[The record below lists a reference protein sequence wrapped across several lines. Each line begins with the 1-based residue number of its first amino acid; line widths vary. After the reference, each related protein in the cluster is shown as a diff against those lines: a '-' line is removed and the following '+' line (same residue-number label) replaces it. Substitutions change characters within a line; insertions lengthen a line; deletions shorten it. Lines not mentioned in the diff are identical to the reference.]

1 MIQAFYSPPSGQS
14 EQDFYF
20 VTLTADVNVLHYF
33 TENLIDVLKWKTTV
47 TDLLILLKLVYKLPT
62 MHHLVF
68 FSSDPNAANRSA
80 TSEVYN
86 TIPTYS
92 AEEERQD
99 GKLWRTVIIGEQEHR
114 INMKLIEPY
123 MKVISHGGDS
133 SFVSQSEQ
141 ILLLSSGCWGH
152 LSPADTTLNS
162 FHFLKSIYKCSFSF
176 LVQSSYH
183 I

>member
-1 MIQAFYSPPSGQS
+1 MQNYKVIQAFYSPPSAQQ

-20 VTLTADVNVLHYF
+20 VTLTANVNMLHYF
-33 TENLIDVLKWKTTV
+33 TKNLIDVLKWKTTV
-47 TDLLILLKLVYKLPT
+47 TDLLIFLKLVYKLHT
-62 MHHLVF
+62 MRHLVF
-68 FSSDPNAANRSA
+68 FLSDPNTANRSA

-141 ILLLSSGCWGH
+141 SFLLSSGCWGH
-152 LSPADTTLNS
+152 VSPADTTLNS
-162 FHFLKSIYKCSFSF
+162 FHFLKSIHKCSFSF
-176 LVQSSYH
+176 AK
-183 I
+183 

>member
-1 MIQAFYSPPSGQS
+1 MQNYKVIQAFYSPPSAQQ

-20 VTLTADVNVLHYF
+20 VTLTANVNMLHYF
-33 TENLIDVLKWKTTV
+33 TKNLIDVLKWKTTV
-47 TDLLILLKLVYKLPT
+47 TDPLIFLKLVYKLHT
-62 MHHLVF
+62 MRHLVF
-68 FSSDPNAANRSA
+68 FLSDPNTANRSA

-141 ILLLSSGCWGH
+141 SFLLSSGCWGH
-152 LSPADTTLNS
+152 VSLADTTLNS
-162 FHFLKSIYKCSFSF
+162 FHFLKSIQKCSFSF
-176 LVQSSYH
+176 AK
-183 I
+183 

>member
-1 MIQAFYSPPSGQS
+1 M
-14 EQDFYF
+14 
-20 VTLTADVNVLHYF
+20 LHYF
-33 TENLIDVLKWKTTV
+33 TKNLIDVLKWKTTV
-47 TDLLILLKLVYKLPT
+47 TDLLIFLKLVCKLPT

-68 FSSDPNAANRSA
+68 FLSDPNTANRSA
-80 TSEVYN
+80 TSEAYN

-141 ILLLSSGCWGH
+141 IFLLSSGCWGH
-152 LSPADTTLNS
+152 VSPADTALNS
-162 FHFLKSIYKCSFSF
+162 FHFLKSIHKCSFSF
-176 LVQSSYH
+176 AK
-183 I
+183 

>member
-1 MIQAFYSPPSGQS
+1 MQNYKVIQAFYSPPSAQQ

-20 VTLTADVNVLHYF
+20 VTLTANVNMLHYF
-33 TENLIDVLKWKTTV
+33 TKNLIDVLKWKTTV
-47 TDLLILLKLVYKLPT
+47 TNLLIFLKLVYKLHT
-62 MHHLVF
+62 MRHLVF
-68 FSSDPNAANRSA
+68 FLSDPNTANRSA

-141 ILLLSSGCWGH
+141 SFLLSSGCWGH
-152 LSPADTTLNS
+152 VSPADTTLNS
-162 FHFLKSIYKCSFSF
+162 FHFLKSIHKCSFSF
-176 LVQSSYH
+176 AK
-183 I
+183 

>member
-1 MIQAFYSPPSGQS
+1 MIQAFYSPPSAQQ
-14 EQDFYF
+14 EQDYF
-20 VTLTADVNVLHYF
+20 VTLTTNVNMLHYF
-33 TENLIDVLKWKTTV
+33 TKNLIDVLKWKTTV
-47 TDLLILLKLVYKLPT
+47 TDLLIFLKSVYNLPT
-62 MHHLVF
+62 MHHLIF
-68 FSSDPNAANRSA
+68 FLSDPNTANRSA

-141 ILLLSSGCWGH
+141 IFLLSSGCWGH
-152 LSPADTTLNS
+152 VSPADTALNS
-162 FHFLKSIYKCSFSF
+162 FHFLKSIHKCSFSF
-176 LVQSSYH
+176 AK
-183 I
+183 

>member
-1 MIQAFYSPPSGQS
+1 MIQAFYSPPSAQQ

-20 VTLTADVNVLHYF
+20 VTLTANVNMLHYF
-33 TENLIDVLKWKTTV
+33 TKNLIDVLKWKTTV

-68 FSSDPNAANRSA
+68 FLSDPNAANRSA

-141 ILLLSSGCWGH
+141 IFLLSSGCWGH
-152 LSPADTTLNS
+152 VSPSDTTLNS
-162 FHFLKSIYKCSFSF
+162 FHFLKSIHNCSFSF
-176 LVQSSYH
+176 AK
-183 I
+183 